1 MYLCLGSIDIVHGL
15 GVARGRTQPQLGGS
29 YIHGV
34 PIAPGNVRVVVDAI
48 LMEIELSYPTKELRT
63 TTHAVGSYIQWPQ
76 VLLLPF
82 SKASISPHS
91 KASSQ
96 SNIFGR
102 SRKKKEKLTLPGL
115 LRTIYH
121 IARAKKS
128 GKQLYSFDLPHSLL
142 GYEMTLIIDV
152 YDVLQFY
159 TLTQTSANCITA
171 YMR

>member
-1 MYLCLGSIDIVHGL
+1 MYLCLASTDIVHGL
-15 GVARGRTQPQLGGS
+15 RVARGRTQPQLGGS

-34 PIAPGNVRVVVDAI
+34 PIAPGNVRVVVNAA
-48 LMEIELSYPTKELRT
+48 LMEMELPYPTGELRT
-63 TTHAVGSYIQWPQ
+63 TRHAVGSYIQWPQ
-76 VLLLPF
+76 VLLLPV
-82 SKASISPHS
+82 SEAGISPHS

-96 SNIFGR
+96 SNIPGR
-102 SRKKKEKLTLPGL
+102 SGKKKEKLTLPGP

-152 YDVLQFY
+152 DDVLQFC
-159 TLTQTSANCITA
+159 TLTQISANCITA